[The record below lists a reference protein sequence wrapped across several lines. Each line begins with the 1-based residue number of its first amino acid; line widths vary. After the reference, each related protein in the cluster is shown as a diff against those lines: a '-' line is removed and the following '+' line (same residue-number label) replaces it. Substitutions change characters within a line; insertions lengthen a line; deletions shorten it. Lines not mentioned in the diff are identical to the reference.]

1 MSRGRSTLCVVQA
14 RTGSTRLPGKVLQ
27 ELGGRPLLQFML
39 DRLAD
44 LRVDE
49 VVVATSTLARDD
61 AVAEIARAAG
71 RAVLRGSESDVLDR
85 FADAL
90 LAHPAD
96 HVVRLTADCPLIDP
110 ALVEAVIARHLDR
123 GADYTSNVFP
133 RTFPRGLD
141 CEVMTGAALQT
152 AHTEAVDAI
161 EREHVT
167 PFLYRRPERFSLAN
181 LRNDAPLGRERWTV
195 DTVDDLTFVREIVN
209 AMNDDLFG
217 WRQAWKVVGPRS
229 FVDADAVVLVPAGR
243 ENSAFFLACRND
255 IDAVQHSRSRR
266 PIGREE
272 HARWFAAKID
282 DPGVRLR
289 LASVR
294 GDPVGTV
301 RVDVRSGVGD
311 VGLAVAPTY
320 RGQGLGTAMLEALV
334 DDVGTDPQV
343 VALTAV
349 VHVGN
354 TASMRAF
361 ARVGFVADGS
371 DGEFR
376 RFRRELGEIP
386 AGTDGVKP
394 I

>member
-1 MSRGRSTLCVVQA
+1 VVQA

-27 ELGGRPLLQFML
+27 DLGGRPLLQFML

-44 LRVDE
+44 LRVDD

-61 AVAEIARAAG
+61 AVSDIARAGG
-71 RAVLRGSESDVLDR
+71 RAVVRGSESDVLDR
-85 FADAL
+85 FAHAL
-90 LAHPAD
+90 RAHPAD

-110 ALVEAVIARHLDR
+110 TLVEAVLARHLDQ

-141 CEVMTGAALQT
+141 CEVMTAAALRT
-152 AHTEAVDAI
+152 AHTEAVDAV

-167 PFLYRRPERFSLAN
+167 PFLYRRPERFILAN

-209 AMNDDLFG
+209 AMDDDLFG

-294 GDPVGTV
+294 GDTVGTV
-301 RVDVRSGVGD
+301 RVDVRAGVGD

-334 DDVGTDPQV
+334 DDVATDPQV
-343 VALTAV
+343 VVLTAV

-376 RFRRELGEIP
+376 RFRRELM
-386 AGTDGVKP
+386 
-394 I
+394 

>member
-14 RTGSTRLPGKVLQ
+14 RTGSTRLPNKVLAD
-27 ELGGRPLLQFML
+27 LGGRPMLEFML

-44 LRVDE
+44 LRVDDL
-49 VVVATSTLARDD
+49 VVATSTLTRDD
-61 AVAEIARAAG
+61 VVADIARGAG
-71 RAVLRGSESDVLDR
+71 RSVVRGSESDVLDR

-90 LAHPAD
+90 AAHPAD

-110 ALVEAVIARHLDR
+110 VLVEAVVARHLDR

-141 CEVMTGAALQT
+141 CEVMTGPALRT
-152 AHTEAVDAI
+152 AHTDAVDAL

-167 PFLYRRPERFSLAN
+167 PFFYRRPERFVLAN
-181 LRNDAPLGRERWTV
+181 LRNDAPLGHERWTV
-195 DTVDDLTFVREIVN
+195 DTVDDLAFVREIVN
-209 AMNDDLFG
+209 TMNDDLFG
-217 WRQAWKVVGPRS
+217 WREAWSAVGPRS
-229 FVDADAVVLVPAGR
+229 FVDPDAVRLVPAGR

-255 IDAVQHSRSRR
+255 VDAVQHSRSRR

-289 LASVR
+289 VGVLR
-294 GDPVGTV
+294 GDSVGTV
-301 RVDVRSGVGD
+301 RVDVRAGVGD

-320 RGQGLGTAMLEALV
+320 RGQGLGTAMLEALI
-334 DDVGTDPQV
+334 DDVVTDPQV

-371 DGEFR
+371 DGAFR
-376 RFRRELGEIP
+376 RFRRELVSLPDGTNAVTP
-386 AGTDGVKP
+386 A
-394 I
+394 

>member
-44 LRVDE
+44 LRVDD

-61 AVAEIARAAG
+61 AVADIARAAG
-71 RAVLRGSESDVLDR
+71 RAVVRGSESDVLDR
-85 FADAL
+85 FVDAL
-90 LAHPAD
+90 RAHPAD

-110 ALVEAVIARHLDR
+110 VLVEAVLARHLDR

-141 CEVMTGAALQT
+141 CEVMTAAALRT
-152 AHTEAVDAI
+152 AHTEAVDAV

-167 PFLYRRPERFSLAN
+167 PFLYRRPERFMLAN

-195 DTVDDLTFVREIVN
+195 DTVDDLAFVREIVN
-209 AMNDDLFG
+209 AMADDLFG
-217 WRQAWKVVGPRS
+217 WRHAWKVLGARS
-229 FVDADAVVLVPAGR
+229 FVDVDAVLLVPAGR

-272 HARWFAAKID
+272 HTRWFAAKID

-289 LASVR
+289 LAMVR

-301 RVDVRSGVGD
+301 RVDVRVGVGD

-320 RGQGLGTAMLEALV
+320 RGQGLGTAMLEALL
-334 DDVGTDPQV
+334 DDVAADPQV
-343 VALTAV
+343 VVLTAV

-376 RFRRELGEIP
+376 RFRCEL
-386 AGTDGVKP
+386 V
-394 I
+394 